1 MNIAQAM
8 EHIKNGSI
16 CKIHGI
22 YVNLNNEGHLVRD
35 YSWEFK

>member
-8 EHIKNGSI
+8 EHIKKGSI

-22 YVNLNNEGHLVRD
+22 YVKYVRYMESMLN
-35 YSWEFK
+35 